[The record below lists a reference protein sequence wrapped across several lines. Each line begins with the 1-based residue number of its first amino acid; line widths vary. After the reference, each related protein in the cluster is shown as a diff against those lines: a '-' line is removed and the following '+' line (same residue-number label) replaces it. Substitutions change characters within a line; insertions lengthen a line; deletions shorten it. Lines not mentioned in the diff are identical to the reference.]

1 MDSAQKYPGI
11 TSPISVEGPKPI
23 DQKLTAKLVETMKP
37 FGVFESE
44 EDLSHRMTVL
54 QRVNEL
60 VREWI
65 KDVSRK
71 KNNIPENRID
81 SFGGKVCTFGS
92 YRLGVHTKGADI
104 DTLCVAPR
112 HVDRSDFFSSF
123 VELLKEQE
131 EVKDLRT
138 VEEAYVPVIKMSFD
152 GIELDMLFARLALPT
167 VPDDIDM
174 RDENLLKNL
183 DQKCVRS
190 LNGCRVT
197 DEILHLVPNV
207 ENFRMT
213 LRAIKLWAKRRGI
226 YSNSVG
232 FLGGVSWAML
242 VARVCQLY
250 PNADPS
256 VLTQKFFMVYSK
268 WEWPQPVLL
277 KQLQTENKLN
287 FTVWDPRINPAD
299 RFHLMPIITPAY
311 PCQNSTFNVTNST
324 RQIMM
329 DEFKEG
335 LEITNEIFQQGEE
348 GDWSKLFEPSN
359 FFQKY
364 RHYIVLICAAAEEST
379 FLEWQ
384 GYIESKIRL
393 LVGNLERNPFIK
405 LAHVTPE
412 SFGPLNESDGK
423 YMCKWFI
430 GLNFNKVENANVDLT
445 FDIQSF
451 THIAYKQ
458 AIHIKLYKEDMT
470 VEIKHVKR
478 KQLDQ
483 FVPADVLARGCHKKP
498 VKPAIRQSTGN
509 LQKPVTPQES
519 AKTLSH
525 SKSDTELLSTAQQ
538 QTNTD
543 SNLKQS
549 LESIPSQE
557 EKKVDMNGEV
567 KEKDH
572 RKTPELIVID
582 DEPDH
587 RTPVPPAHNVVLRK
601 AGQETVGSPMHVDG
615 GMNSPVYKKRE
626 GSPPEGTTPVKRSK
640 STEESQG
647 SCSPMHTEAGFHS
660 PVPKKDNISD
670 GESVHLSKTIEE
682 FKEPMQ
688 IEEKSIPVIMSGGK
702 AIERVA
708 RPRRLK
714 SKEVPDLLSPLAQNA
729 ATTPPN
735 AATVAKHTIKMVL
748 KR

>member
-1 MDSAQKYPGI
+1 MEYTTQKYPGI
-11 TSPISVEGPKPI
+11 TSPISLEGPKPV
-23 DQKLTAKLVETMKP
+23 DQKLTAKLIETMRP
-37 FGVFESE
+37 FGVFESD
-44 EDLSHRMTVL
+44 EDLAHRIEVL
-54 QRVNEL
+54 HKVNEL
-60 VREWI
+60 VKEWI
-65 KDVSRK
+65 KDVSRR

-112 HVDRSDFFSSF
+112 HVDRSDFFTSF

-138 VEEAYVPVIKMSFD
+138 VEEAYVPVIKMIFD

-167 VPDDIDM
+167 VPEDIDL

-226 YSNSVG
+226 YSNSLG

-256 VLTQKFFMVYSK
+256 TLTQKFFMVYSK

-277 KQLQTENKLN
+277 KQLQSENKLN
-287 FTVWDPRINPAD
+287 FTVWDPRINPPD

-311 PCQNSTFNVTNST
+311 PCQNSTFNVTQST

-335 LEITNEIFQQGEE
+335 LETTSEIFKQGED

-364 RHYIVLICAAAEEST
+364 RHYIVLTCVAEQETSY
-379 FLEWQ
+379 LEWQ

-412 SFGPLNESDGK
+412 SFGPLDESDGH

-430 GLNFNKVENANVDLT
+430 GLTFNKVENANVDLT

-451 THIAYKQ
+451 TNIVYKG
-458 AIHIKLYKEDMT
+458 AMHIKLYKEDMT

-483 FVPADVLARGCHKKP
+483 FVPASVLARGCNKKQH
-498 VKPAIRQSTGN
+498 KPAARVSAGN
-509 LQKPVTPQES
+509 LPKLGSPQETVKS
-519 AKTLSH
+519 LPH
-525 SKSDTELLSTAQQ
+525 SKSDTALL
-538 QTNTD
+538 NTGD
-543 SNLKQS
+543 KEPFTVEVQNEEENSNLA
-549 LESIPSQE
+549 PE
-557 EKKVDMNGEV
+557 EKDVDLH
-567 KEKDH
+567 KDQQINH
-572 RKTPELIVID
+572 RKTPELILID
-582 DEPDH
+582 DDTDH
-587 RTPVPPAHNVVLRK
+587 KSPVVTTHNVVLKK
-601 AGQETVGSPMHVDG
+601 AVQETVGSPMHVDS

-626 GSPPEGTTPVKRSK
+626 GSPPEDSTPVKRSR
-640 STEESQG
+640 STDESQG
-647 SCSPMHTEAGFHS
+647 SSPSRIESGFHS
-660 PVPKKDNISD
+660 PVSKSD
-670 GESVHLSKTIEE
+670 VSNVDTVLLSKTV
-682 FKEPMQ
+682 EPMQ
-688 IEEKSIPVIMSGGK
+688 IEEKSIPVIMSGAK

-708 RPRRLK
+708 
-714 SKEVPDLLSPLAQNA
+714 
-729 ATTPPN
+729 
-735 AATVAKHTIKMVL
+735 
-748 KR
+748 